1 MIIRV
6 DIDETICKYEDEREY
21 PKAVPIRERIDK
33 INKLYDDGHTIV
45 YWTARGSVTKKDWA
59 ELTVMQLKEWGAKY
73 HKVELGKPHYDL
85 YIDDKSINSELY
97 FGAIEGETE

>member
-6 DIDETICKYEDEREY
+6 DIDETICEYEGNREY
-21 PKAVPIRERIDK
+21 PLAKPIQERIEK
-33 INKLYDDGHTIV
+33 VNKLYDDGHTIV

-59 ELTVMQLKEWGAKY
+59 ELTVTQLKEWGAKY

-97 FGAIEGETE
+97 FGIQEGETE

>member
-6 DIDETICKYEDEREY
+6 DIDETICEYGEEREY
-21 PKAVPIRERIDK
+21 PLAKPIQDRIDK
-33 INKLYDDGHTIV
+33 INKLYEEGHTIV

-59 ELTVMQLKEWGAKY
+59 ELTVTQLNTWGAKY

-97 FGAIEGETE
+97 FGTQEGESE

>member
-1 MIIRV
+1 MIIRF
-6 DIDETICKYEDEREY
+6 DIDLTICKYEDEREY
-21 PKAVPIRERIDK
+21 PKAVPIQERIDK

-45 YWTARGSVTKKDWA
+45 YWTARGSVTKIDWA
-59 ELTVMQLKEWGAKY
+59 ELTVTQLNKWGAKY

-97 FGAIEGETE
+97 FGGETE

>member
-6 DIDETICKYEDEREY
+6 DIDETICKYEGEREY
-21 PKAVPIRERIDK
+21 PLAKPIQERIEK
-33 INKLYDDGHTIV
+33 INKLHDDGHTIV

-59 ELTVMQLKEWGAKY
+59 ELTVAQLKEWGAKY

-97 FGAIEGETE
+97 FGTEGGEVE